1 MVGGGVG
8 EVVVVDLEKKER
20 KTRIVIYNPCQS
32 PPFLATLFFSVFYD
46 FFDSYLLL
54 QKISFGIVN

>member
-1 MVGGGVG
+1 MVGGGGVG

-32 PPFLATLFFSVFYD
+32 PPFLSTLFFQ
-46 FFDSYLLL
+46 FFMTSLIVVYLYKRSL
-54 QKISFGIVN
+54 SE